1 MQVEE
6 ENKKPKSQDRVV
18 GGKIPQ
24 MWGQSL
30 FVIGRLVKEGF
41 LFPGEIDPLNR
52 RQGTGSRP
60 DIVVQGKAV
69 NRSRCRMMQLIAAE
83 WCSKSLQD
91 NAVKHYIG

>member
-6 ENKKPKSQDRVV
+6 EYKKPKSQDRVV

-69 NRSRCRMMQLIAAE
+69 NRYRVVQLIAAD
-83 WCSKSLQD
+83 WCTKSLQD